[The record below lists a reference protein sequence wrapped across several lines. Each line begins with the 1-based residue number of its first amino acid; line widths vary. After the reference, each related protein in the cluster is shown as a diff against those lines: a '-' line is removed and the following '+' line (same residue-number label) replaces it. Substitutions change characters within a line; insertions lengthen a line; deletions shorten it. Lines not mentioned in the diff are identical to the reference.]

1 MKQRNP
7 DENELCDIDVN
18 KISSRK
24 EVGDIIL
31 VTDLNRQRKEA
42 RLSLP
47 KLKREIEKRNIQ
59 RSNVEQK
66 HSKQLWKDL
75 VCGGYLCLGVLILF
89 FLVTAIAVLFEILL

>member
-42 RLSLP
+42 RLSPP
-47 KLKREIEKRNIQ
+47 KLKRETEKRNNQ

-66 HSKQLWKDL
+66 HSKELWNVL
-75 VCGGYLCLGVLILF
+75 VGGGYFFLCLLILL
-89 FLVTAIAVLFEILL
+89 FLVTSIAVLFEILL